1 MRFLR
6 ILGFLFVIGAILL
19 VAGGIAGWLVVQRYT
34 ADLPDYTQLAK
45 YDPPVVTRVLAGDGR
60 LLAEYAIEKR
70 VYLPI
75 GSIPKRVINAFLAA
89 EDKSFYS
96 HPGIDVQGI
105 IRAGITNLTHL
116 GTDRRPVGASTITQQ
131 VAKNFLLGNE
141 VSLKRKVREIILALR
156 IEQAYSKDH
165 ILELYLNQIYLGAG
179 NYGVTTAAL
188 NYFNKSLD
196 DLSIAEAAYL
206 ASLPKAPNN
215 YAIDK
220 HPEAALVRRNW
231 VIGQM
236 REDGYIS
243 DAEAAAATAA
253 PLKLNPRGATEVV
266 TSDYFAEEVRRELVA
281 RFGEDALY
289 KGGLTVRTSLDPRL
303 QAIADKVLH
312 AGLMKYDREHGFRGP
327 FTKIDASGAWP
338 QALAAVAPP
347 PGLYDWKLAVVLSSD
362 TKEAKIGLGEG
373 TEGTIPLSE
382 LTWARHV
389 DPTTHNMGPAVHKPS
404 DVLSPGDVIA
414 VEPVTKDS
422 SGKDYPADTYGLR
435 QIPEVSGAMV
445 AMDPHTGRV
454 LAVTGG
460 WSFQISEFDRAIQAM
475 RQPGSA
481 FKPIVYTTALEN
493 GFTPSTVI
501 MDAPIVIDQGPGLP
515 LWRPENFEKNFLG
528 PATLRIGLE
537 KSRNLMTV
545 RVAQA
550 IGMKKVAEMAK
561 RLGVVDNLDPVLA
574 MALGAG
580 ETTVLRLT
588 NAYSI
593 IDNGGKKVSPSLID
607 RVQDKLGHTI
617 FRTDNRPCDGC
628 SGINWQNQAPP
639 RIPDTREQLIDPAT
653 AYQMVSMMQGV
664 VQRGTGAIIGQLG
677 RPLAG
682 KTGTTTDSKDVWFV
696 GYSPDLAVGCYMGY
710 DQPRSLG
717 GDVATGGMIIAPL
730 FKSFIAEAL
739 KGQPNVP
746 FRIPPGIRLVRVS
759 LASGQRAQP
768 GDTNVILEA
777 FKPGTEPNGDNNQVL
792 MGVGASASGAGDAP
806 TPASDSSGGLY

>member
-1 MRFLR
+1 MRVLR
-6 ILGFLFVIGAILL
+6 VLGYLFVIGLVLL
-19 VAGGIAGWLVVQRYT
+19 VAGAIAGYVVVQRYT

-70 VYLPI
+70 VFVPI
-75 GSIPKRVINAFLAA
+75 EAIPKRVTNAFLAA
-89 EDKSFYS
+89 EDKSFFT
-96 HPGIDVQGI
+96 HPGIDVPSML
-105 IRAGITNLTHL
+105 RASLTNLMNV
-116 GTDRRPVGASTITQQ
+116 GRDRRPVGASTITQQ

-141 VSLKRKVREIILALR
+141 VSLKRKVREIVLALR
-156 IEQAYSKDH
+156 MEKAFTKDR

-179 NYGVTTAAL
+179 NYGVTAAAL

-220 HPEAALVRRNW
+220 HPEAALGRRNW

-236 REDGYIS
+236 LDDGFITA
-243 DAEAAAATAA
+243 AEAAAATAE
-253 PLKLNPRGATEVV
+253 PLKLTPRDKTQLVSA
-266 TSDYFAEEVRRELVA
+266 DYFAEEVRRELVA

-303 QAIADKVLH
+303 QIIAEKVLRD
-312 AGLMKYDREHGFRGP
+312 GLVKYDRSHGYRGP
-327 FTKIDASGAWP
+327 IATIDISGNWP
-338 QALAAVAPP
+338 EALATVKAP
-347 PGLYDWKLAVVLSSD
+347 PGLYDWQLGVVLSSD
-362 TKEAKIGLGEG
+362 EQSAKVGLTDGSQGE
-373 TEGTIPLSE
+373 IPLNE
-382 LTWARHV
+382 LAWARSV
-389 DPTTHNMGPAVHKPS
+389 DANHKLGPAIHKPA
-404 DVLSPGDVIA
+404 DALKPGQVVA
-414 VEPVTKDS
+414 VELATKDGA
-422 SGKDYPADTYGLR
+422 GKDYPPYTYALR
-435 QIPEVSGAMV
+435 QIPEVSGALV

-454 LAVTGG
+454 LAITGG
-460 WSFQISEFDRAIQAM
+460 WSFDISEFDRALQAM

-493 GFTPSTVI
+493 GFTPSTLVL
-501 MDAPIVIDQGPGLP
+501 DEPIVIDQGPGLP
-515 LWRPENFEKNFLG
+515 LWKPENFEKDFMG
-528 PATLRIGLE
+528 PTTLRQGLE
-537 KSRNLMTV
+537 HSRNLMTV

-550 IGMKKVAEMAK
+550 IGMNKVAEMAK
-561 RLGVVDNLDPVLA
+561 RLGVVDSLQPVLA

-588 NAYSI
+588 SAYSM
-593 IDNGGKKVSPSLID
+593 IDNGGKQISPTLID
-607 RVQDKLGHTI
+607 RVQDKLGHTV
-617 FRTDNRPCDGC
+617 FRSDDRPCAGC
-628 SGINWQNQAPP
+628 ADAVWSNQAPP
-639 RIPDTREQLIDPAT
+639 VIPDTREQVIDPAT

-664 VQRGTGAIIGQLG
+664 VQRGTGQIVGTLG

-696 GYSPDLAVGCYMGY
+696 GFSPDLAVGCYMGF

-717 GDVATGGMIIAPL
+717 TGGEATGGALIAPL
-730 FKSFIAEAL
+730 FKNFIAEAL

-746 FRIPPGIRLVRVS
+746 FRIPSGLRLVRVNYKT
-759 LASGQRAQP
+759 GQRAQP
-768 GDTNVILEA
+768 GDAPVITEA
-777 FKPGTEPNGDNNQVL
+777 FKPGTEPNGQSQVI
-792 MGVGASASGAGDAP
+792 MGVGVAGSGSGDAP

>member
-6 ILGFLFVIGAILL
+6 ILGLLCVLGLLL
-19 VAGGIAGWLVVQRYT
+19 VAAGGVAAWVVYQRYT

-60 LLAEYAIEKR
+60 LLAEYALEKR
-70 VYLPI
+70 IFVPI
-75 GSIPKRVINAFLAA
+75 AAIPKRVINAFLAA

-96 HPGIDVQGI
+96 HPGIDIQGI
-105 IRAGITNLTHL
+105 VRAGVTNLMHM

-156 IEQAYSKDH
+156 IEKAFTKDR

-179 NYGVTTAAL
+179 NYGVTAAAL
-188 NYFNKSLD
+188 NYFNKPLD
-196 DLSIAEAAYL
+196 DLTIAESAYL

-220 HPEAALVRRNW
+220 HPEAALARRNW

-236 REDGYIS
+236 RDDGYITE
-243 DAEAAAATAA
+243 AEAAAAAA
-253 PLKLNPRGATEVV
+253 EPLKMHPRSETEVV
-266 TSDYFAEEVRRELVA
+266 SADYFAEEVRRELIA

-289 KGGLTVRTSLDPRL
+289 KGGLTVRTTLDPRL

-312 AGLMKYDREHGFRGP
+312 AGLQKYDREHGFRGP
-327 FTKIDASGAWP
+327 IATIDISGNWP
-338 QALAAVAPP
+338 QALAGVTAP
-347 PGLYDWKLAVVLSSD
+347 PGLYDWKLAVVLSTD
-362 TKEAKIGLGEG
+362 AKVAKIGFADDTQGE
-373 TEGTIPLSE
+373 IPLAE
-382 LTWARHV
+382 LAWARHV
-389 DPTTHNMGPAVHKPS
+389 DANHNMGPPIRKPG
-404 DVLSPGDVIA
+404 DALSPGQVIA
-414 VEPVTKDS
+414 VELLGKDPA
-422 SGKDYPADTYGLR
+422 GKDYPPYTYGLR
-435 QIPEVSGAMV
+435 QIPEISGAMV

-481 FKPIVYTTALEN
+481 FKPIVYLTALEN
-493 GFTPSTVI
+493 GFTPSTVV

-515 LWRPENFEKNFLG
+515 LWRPENFEKSFLG
-528 PATLRIGLE
+528 PATLRTGLE
-537 KSRNLMTV
+537 KSRNLMTI

-550 IGMKKVAEMAK
+550 IGMPKIAEMAK
-561 RLGVVDNLDPVLA
+561 RLGVVDDLQPVLA

-588 NAYSI
+588 NAYSM

-607 RVQDKLGHTI
+607 RVQDKLGHTV
-617 FRTDNRPCDGC
+617 FRTDTRPCEGC
-628 SGINWQNQAPP
+628 SGVIWQGQAPP
-639 RIPDTREQLIDPAT
+639 KIPDTREQVVDPAS

-664 VQRGTGAIIGQLG
+664 VQRGTGAIVGTLG

-682 KTGTTTDSKDVWFV
+682 KTGTTNNSNDVWFV
-696 GYSPDLAVGCYMGY
+696 GFSPDLAVGCYMGY

-717 GDVATGGMIIAPL
+717 DMATGGMIIAPL
-730 FKSFIAEAL
+730 FKNFMAEAL
-739 KGQPNVP
+739 KNQPSVP
-746 FRIPPGIRLVRVS
+746 FRIPPGIRLVRVD
-759 LASGQRAQP
+759 LATGQRAQP
-768 GDTNVILEA
+768 GDDKVIVEA
-777 FKPGTEPNGDNNQVL
+777 FKPGTEPNGESQVI
-792 MGVGASASGAGDAP
+792 MGVGAASSGAGDAP
-806 TPASDSSGGLY
+806 TPAADSSGGLY

>member
-89 EDKSFYS
+89 EDKSFYY

-196 DLSIAEAAYL
+196 DLTIAEAAYL

-220 HPEAALVRRNW
+220 HPEAALARRNW

-327 FTKIDASGAWP
+327 FTKIDASGGWP

-362 TKEAKIGLGEG
+362 AKEAKIGMGEG

-422 SGKDYPADTYGLR
+422 AGKDYPADTYGLR

-617 FRTDNRPCDGC
+617 FRTDSRPCDGC
-628 SGINWQNQAPP
+628 SGLTWQNQTPP

-682 KTGTTTDSKDVWFV
+682 KTGTTTDPKDVWFV

>member
-1 MRFLR
+1 
-6 ILGFLFVIGAILL
+6 
-19 VAGGIAGWLVVQRYT
+19 
-34 ADLPDYTQLAK
+34 
-45 YDPPVVTRVLAGDGR
+45 
-60 LLAEYAIEKR
+60 
-70 VYLPI
+70 
-75 GSIPKRVINAFLAA
+75 
-89 EDKSFYS
+89 
-96 HPGIDVQGI
+96 
-105 IRAGITNLTHL
+105 
-116 GTDRRPVGASTITQQ
+116 
-131 VAKNFLLGNE
+131 
-141 VSLKRKVREIILALR
+141 
-156 IEQAYSKDH
+156 
-165 ILELYLNQIYLGAG
+165 
-179 NYGVTTAAL
+179 
-188 NYFNKSLD
+188 
-196 DLSIAEAAYL
+196 
-206 ASLPKAPNN
+206 
-215 YAIDK
+215 
-220 HPEAALVRRNW
+220 
-231 VIGQM
+231 
-236 REDGYIS
+236 
-243 DAEAAAATAA
+243 
-253 PLKLNPRGATEVV
+253 
-266 TSDYFAEEVRRELVA
+266 
-281 RFGEDALY
+281 
-289 KGGLTVRTSLDPRL
+289 
-303 QAIADKVLH
+303 
-312 AGLMKYDREHGFRGP
+312 
-327 FTKIDASGAWP
+327 
-338 QALAAVAPP
+338 
-347 PGLYDWKLAVVLSSD
+347 
-362 TKEAKIGLGEG
+362 
-373 TEGTIPLSE
+373 
-382 LTWARHV
+382 
-389 DPTTHNMGPAVHKPS
+389 
-404 DVLSPGDVIA
+404 
-414 VEPVTKDS
+414 
-422 SGKDYPADTYGLR
+422 
-435 QIPEVSGAMV
+435 
-445 AMDPHTGRV
+445 
-454 LAVTGG
+454 
-460 WSFQISEFDRAIQAM
+460 
-475 RQPGSA
+475 
-481 FKPIVYTTALEN
+481 
-493 GFTPSTVI
+493 

-528 PATLRIGLE
+528 PATLRTGLE

-617 FRTDNRPCDGC
+617 FRTDNRPCDWC
-628 SGINWQNQAPP
+628 SGLTWQNQTPP

-746 FRIPPGIRLVRVS
+746 FRIPPGIRLVRVN

>member
-89 EDKSFYS
+89 EDKSFYY

-116 GTDRRPVGASTITQQ
+116 GTDHRPVGASTITQQ

-196 DLSIAEAAYL
+196 DLTIAEAAYL

-220 HPEAALVRRNW
+220 HPEAALARRNW

-327 FTKIDASGAWP
+327 FTKIDASGGWP

-362 TKEAKIGLGEG
+362 AKEAKIGMGEG

-422 SGKDYPADTYGLR
+422 AGKDYPADTYGLR

-617 FRTDNRPCDGC
+617 FRTDSRPCDGC
-628 SGINWQNQAPP
+628 SGLTWQNQTPP